1 MSSRVKKAN
10 ARDETLYPGPG
21 YMSVREEFM
30 SADNQREK
38 KRKASRPIKR
48 GQDSAAKESQQ
59 EQQGQQQHSQYG
71 KGSTE

>member
-10 ARDETLYPGPG
+10 ARNEALYPGPG

>member
-1 MSSRVKKAN
+1 
-10 ARDETLYPGPG
+10 
-21 YMSVREEFM
+21 MSVREEFM

>member
-1 MSSRVKKAN
+1 MPAKKNRKHTNKKA
-10 ARDETLYPGPG
+10 
-21 YMSVREEFM
+21 SH
-30 SADNQREK
+30 
-38 KRKASRPIKR
+38 PIKR

>member
-1 MSSRVKKAN
+1 MPVEA
-10 ARDETLYPGPG
+10 LYPGPG
-21 YMSVREEFM
+21 YMSVREGFM